1 MLWSA
6 CNSGVENCG
15 VFLIL
20 TMVHQKD
27 QIKYL
32 DQKYLFLSL
41 VELYKEGK
49 RRQFLNQDNI

>member
-1 MLWSA
+1 MLWST

-15 VFLIL
+15 VFFIL

-32 DQKYLFLSL
+32 DQIYLFPSL
-41 VELYKEGK
+41 VELQKEGK
-49 RRQFLNQDNI
+49 RKQFVNQDKI